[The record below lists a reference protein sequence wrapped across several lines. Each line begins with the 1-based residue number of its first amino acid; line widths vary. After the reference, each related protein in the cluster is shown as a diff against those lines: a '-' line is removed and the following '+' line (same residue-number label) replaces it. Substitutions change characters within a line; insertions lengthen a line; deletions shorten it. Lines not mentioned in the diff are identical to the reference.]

1 MVIGL
6 LTILLVHLTLTF
18 IGILMGKYIPNFV
31 DKKDEKDVVAF
42 FYWCIFPL
50 SNIIVI
56 LIGISYLVDNKVH
69 KFSKY
74 LMRWL

>member
-1 MVIGL
+1 MVIKL
-6 LTILLVHLTLTF
+6 LIILLVHLTLTF
-18 IGILMGKYIPNFV
+18 MGILMGKYIPDFV
-31 DKKDEKDVVAF
+31 NKKDEKDVVAF

-50 SNIIVI
+50 VNIVVI
-56 LIGISYLVDNKVH
+56 LIGISYLVDNKIH